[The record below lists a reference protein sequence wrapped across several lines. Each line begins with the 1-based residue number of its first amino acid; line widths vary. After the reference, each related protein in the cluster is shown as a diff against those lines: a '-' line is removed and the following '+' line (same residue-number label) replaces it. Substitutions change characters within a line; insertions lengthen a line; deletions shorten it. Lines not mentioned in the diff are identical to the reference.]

1 MIFANSYSGLRWV
14 LSAVALTL
22 SFTAHAED
30 KFSVAILLF
39 DDVQIIDF
47 SAPYEVFGQAKF
59 NVFTVSKD
67 AKPVKTAM
75 GLDVTPS
82 YDFASMPQANAILI
96 PGGNVH
102 DAMSDK
108 AIRAWLHRQ
117 QKRAQHILSVCTGSH
132 ILAES
137 GLLDNKAA
145 TTFHG
150 AIPGFSRNYPKIKV
164 LREKRF
170 VDNGQI
176 ITSAGLS
183 SGIDASL
190 HLVSKVLGMEKAKTI
205 ALNIEYNWDP
215 EGGFVRALMA
225 DRMFPDNEYD
235 WPEGAQFERLFS
247 YGDRQTWRTRFQVT
261 TEVGM
266 NALLASYKK
275 AMATHDDWVKRKDN
289 NSEHLVWQKQ
299 DNNQKWLHELVI
311 TDAQAANQYT
321 FTMSVKQVN

>member
-1 MIFANSYSGLRWV
+1 MTFTNSYSGLRWA
-14 LSAVALTL
+14 LFAAALTL
-22 SFTAHAED
+22 SFAADAKD
-30 KFSVAILLF
+30 KFTVAILLF

-47 SAPYEVFGQAKF
+47 AAPYEVFGQAKF

-67 AKPVKTAM
+67 AKPVKTVM

-82 YDFASMPQANAILI
+82 YDFASMPPANAILI

-108 AIRAWLHRQ
+108 AIRAWLNRQ
-117 QKRAQHILSVCTGSH
+117 QKRAQHILSVCTGAH
-132 ILAES
+132 ILAEA

-145 TTFHG
+145 TTFHR
-150 AIPGFSRNYPKIKV
+150 AIPGFSRNYPKVKV

-190 HLVSKVLGMEKAKTI
+190 HLVSKVLGMEKARTI
-205 ALNIEYNWDP
+205 ALHIEYNWDP

-235 WPEGAQFERLFS
+235 WPEGVKFERLLS
-247 YGDRQTWRTRFQVT
+247 YGDKQSWRTRYQVT
-261 TEVGM
+261 TE
-266 NALLASYKK
+266 LAINTLIATYKK
-275 AMATHDDWVKRKDN
+275 AMATHDDWVKRKVN
-289 NSEHLVWQKQ
+289 NSEHLVWLKQ
-299 DNNQKWLHELVI
+299 DNSQKWLHELVI
-311 TDAQAANQYT
+311 TDAQAADQYT
-321 FTMSVKQVN
+321 LTLSVKQVN